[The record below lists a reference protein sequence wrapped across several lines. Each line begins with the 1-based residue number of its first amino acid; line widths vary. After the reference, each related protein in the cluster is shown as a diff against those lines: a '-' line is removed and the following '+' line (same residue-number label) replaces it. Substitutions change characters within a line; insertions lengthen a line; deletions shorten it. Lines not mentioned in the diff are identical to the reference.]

1 MIGLGLQKFFAFRRE
16 KFKLARLISTNFAFQ
31 GHGFEFEYSSE
42 DGEKRCFM
50 VCICGWK
57 TNIGSFQNP
66 WSVTEVKTKGN
77 QHLNSVGVEMSGV
90 FAIFSFEDN

>member
-16 KFKLARLISTNFAFQ
+16 RFKLARLISTSFAFQ

-66 WSVTEVKTKGN
+66 WSVTEVKVKGN
-77 QHLNSVGVEMSGV
+77 DHLKSKGIESSGV
-90 FAIFSFEDN
+90 FAIFSFEND